1 MVSRSSGVDQR
12 DHISQGWEGRRASG
26 LLGIM
31 PGILEH
37 MLSASCSRED
47 LDESYRL
54 LDHPEKY
61 ENGFIVR
68 VSSHRSNN
76 CARGECV
83 RERERKSIVI
93 NLSPLTDR
101 QNTREKEPAR

>member
-1 MVSRSSGVDQR
+1 MMVSRSSGVGQR
-12 DHISQGWEGRRASG
+12 DHISQGWEGRGASG
-26 LLGIM
+26 LLGII

-68 VSSHRSNN
+68 VPSYRSNN
-76 CARGECV
+76 CARGEC
-83 RERERKSIVI
+83 EGESQ
-93 NLSPLTDR
+93 L
-101 QNTREKEPAR
+101 